1 MIEFFEQVSQLDVLQ
16 AEAIADSIVKCFDT
30 LIVTL
35 NSIQHSTWEDQSS
48 SNDIWWTKW
57 YLGSVSSRWK

>member
-16 AEAIADSIVKCFDT
+16 AEAMADSIVKCFDA

-48 SNDIWWTKW
+48 SNDIWWTK
-57 YLGSVSSRWK
+57 

>member
-1 MIEFFEQVSQLDVLQ
+1 MIEFFEQVLQLDVLQ

-35 NSIQHSTWEDQSS
+35 NSIQHSTWEGQSS
-48 SNDIWWTKW
+48 SYDIWWTK
-57 YLGSVSSRWK
+57 

>member
-35 NSIQHSTWEDQSS
+35 NSIQHSTWEGQSS
-48 SNDIWWTKW
+48 SYDIWRTN
-57 YLGSVSSRWK
+57 